1 MTNARA
7 RELFP
12 SDAGKMIG
20 IPLGERRPLFDEC
33 FNTSGIS
40 LEFVGTRMFKT
51 MRAISSLAFWH
62 DSRIVF
68 DPAQEIAPMMW
79 RFLTAQGQRVL
90 IMNPDADPKDRD
102 GNPYPWAPFI
112 ACTNVIGWIDT
123 TDPLAAMH
131 IHTIASLFFEMDSI
145 QKTDNGEFFSGTAE
159 SMLAALIAHTL
170 WDEGKPEVIVKT
182 SHRWLS
188 MDGDDHEETVIYPA
202 ERPFP
207 RNLRTV
213 CAYLSLPDYELR
225 IVLKYIY
232 DHSPS
237 SLARHYAGPLVDGDP
252 KTFSSILH
260 TCHQATRWLAI
271 DALADMVCGDD
282 FSITDI
288 ATDPNLALF
297 IQPPMTVCNKHKG
310 IVRLIF
316 GALMNAKIVNPDE
329 TFPLV
334 LTDESWLIR
343 VEAIREMIL
352 NGGKY
357 HIALHMIWQSIGS
370 LDRVWGRDTRKEFF
384 DGAAWIAVGPVG
396 DVDSAR
402 EISEACGTF
411 GALEH
416 SAGDNT
422 SVQAGTSLWGR
433 WSKGDNQGSHP
444 VKRNVL
450 FLHETMQ
457 DLHRGIRLILRLP
470 QPLIV
475 GAGPYWEIPI
485 LRDMIDPSP
494 YARVRPEKKPWYWI
508 SLWRENS

>member
-1 MTNARA
+1 
-7 RELFP
+7 
-12 SDAGKMIG
+12 
-20 IPLGERRPLFDEC
+20 
-33 FNTSGIS
+33 
-40 LEFVGTRMFKT
+40 
-51 MRAISSLAFWH
+51 
-62 DSRIVF
+62 
-68 DPAQEIAPMMW
+68 
-79 RFLTAQGQRVL
+79 
-90 IMNPDADPKDRD
+90 
-102 GNPYPWAPFI
+102 
-112 ACTNVIGWIDT
+112 
-123 TDPLAAMH
+123 
-131 IHTIASLFFEMDSI
+131 
-145 QKTDNGEFFSGTAE
+145 
-159 SMLAALIAHTL
+159 ML
-170 WDEGKPEVIVKT
+170 
-182 SHRWLS
+182 
-188 MDGDDHEETVIYPA
+188 
-202 ERPFP
+202 
-207 RNLRTV
+207 
-213 CAYLSLPDYELR
+213 
-225 IVLKYIY
+225 LKYIR
-232 DHSPS
+232 DHSSS
-237 SLARHYAGPLVDGDP
+237 SLARHYAGPLFDADH
-252 KTFSSILH
+252 KTFSSIHH

-271 DALADMVCGDD
+271 DALANMVCGDD

-316 GALMNAKIVNPDE
+316 GALMNAKIMNPDE

-334 LTDESWLIR
+334 LTDESWLVR
-343 VEAIREMIL
+343 VEAIREIIL

-357 HIALHMIWQSIGS
+357 RIALHMIWQSIGS

-416 SAGDNT
+416 SAGDNS

-433 WSKGDNQGSHP
+433 WSRGNTGNRHP
-444 VKRNVL
+444 VKRSVL

-457 DLHRGIRLILRLP
+457 DLHRGVRLILRLP

-494 YARVRPEKKPWYWI
+494 YARVRPEKKPPW
-508 SLWRENS
+508 WRLICS